1 MSEGG
6 TISHFQFI
14 SLGNKLKNDA
24 IKMEIDIDSSPMKPT
39 CEFNSTSEYAL
50 VLRKNGKIDKTL
62 HTKQNAPMTQSQ
74 VYGWEKGELVVPT
87 TGRKQTNVTKF
98 AAELIKSGVY
108 F

>member
-1 MSEGG
+1 MSEKG
-6 TISHFQFI
+6 TISYFQYM

-24 IKMEIDIDSSPMKPT
+24 IQMDINVDSAPLKPT

-50 VLRKNGKIDKTL
+50 VLRKNGKIEKTL
-62 HTKQNAPMTQSQ
+62 QTKQNAPLTQSQ

-87 TGRKQTNVTKF
+87 TGRKQTSVTKF